1 MIELAAAALSLRY
14 ASLCRLRVLGS
25 GCCVVFGDTQVDLH
39 GFDELVSIPA
49 VRLFDVVF
57 ID

>member
-1 MIELAAAALSLRY
+1 MNDELAALSLRY

-25 GCCVVFGDTQVDLH
+25 GCCVVLGDTQVDLH
-39 GFDELVSIPA
+39 GFDEVSIA
-49 VRLFDVVF
+49 VRLFDVFF